1 MAKASVAPVI
11 LIVDDDAA
19 FAASVAQLLEA
30 QRYEV
35 VLAGD
40 GAQAIAAVKEAK
52 PDLILMDIN
61 MPQLDGEMALLK
73 LKGQPELRSIPIIML
88 TGVEDLLDGHLTATL
103 GACEYLTKP
112 FDPPELLAKIAA
124 HVSQT

>member
-1 MAKASVAPVI
+1 MAKPAAPTI

-19 FAASVAQLLEA
+19 FAASVAQLLKA

-35 VLAGD
+35 VTAGD
-40 GAQAIAAVKEAK
+40 GAQAVASVKASK

-61 MPQLDGEMALLK
+61 MPQLDGEMALLA
-73 LKGQPELRSIPIIML
+73 LKGRPEFRAIPIIML
-88 TGVEDLLDGHLTATL
+88 TGVGDMLDGHLTATL

-112 FDPPELLAKIAA
+112 FNPPELLAKIAA
-124 HVSQT
+124 HLGQN